1 MLELLPQ
8 HRISR
13 VHGNA
18 ILEAIDQIVVLGPV
32 AGEYEQTTSRFE
44 NLNKSVVKTSF
55 DIFMIFMSTILL
67 EIYRNNLFKAYYG
80 LFIQFLD
87 DISTVLL

>member
-18 ILEAIDQIVVLGPV
+18 ILEAIDQIVVLGQV

-44 NLNKSVVKTSF
+44 NLNKSVVKANF
-55 DIFMIFMSTILL
+55 DIFMIFRNKLSKARLL
-67 EIYRNNLFKAYYG
+67 AYYG
-80 LFIQFLD
+80 LFIQFPN
-87 DISTVLL
+87 DISTVLG